1 MAKFIVQEAAKSVNA
16 PANASVSFAELSP
29 MFTRLAER
37 VRKIPPGTLGVKR
50 RRRKPKFSRDFAA
63 FLALY

>member
-1 MAKFIVQEAAKSVNA
+1 MAKFIVQEAPKSVNA
-16 PANASVSFAELSP
+16 PAHASVAFAERSP

-37 VRKIPPGTLGVKR
+37 ARKIPPATLGVKR
-50 RRRKPKFSRDFAA
+50 CRRKRKFSRDFAA

>member
-1 MAKFIVQEAAKSVNA
+1 MAKFIVQEPAKSVNA
-16 PANASVSFAELSP
+16 LANSSVSFAELSP

-37 VRKIPPGTLGVKR
+37 ARKIPPAALGVKR
-50 RRRKPKFSRDFAA
+50 CRRKGKFLRDFAA